1 MKKNN
6 AKRRVGVFAAS
17 LSLIATTA
25 LASVTGAVAWFTA
38 TRSVSA
44 TATSFTAYDEN
55 GTLTITTEDSSLI
68 GVTKASGSNANVE
81 TTNVLTDASYDAIHQ
96 ELWSDVQ
103 DTDSGN
109 ANPTNFTL
117 QAASEE
123 GYNSKKTTPDN
134 KKIYYAMSW
143 TWTLTYKV
151 SSAKKSVLLLDPTHA
166 KTYINGTA
174 SKDGALTTLEGFRL
188 ALNVSAETSAN
199 ATAATRPVILGT
211 GDTVTFKTRHAGG
224 VSSATAKTVEKDG
237 SYDLSDSTFTASYTQ
252 SSAVTA
258 DSTSAY
264 IKLTDSNLK
273 DKESDDQTLDSFKA
287 LPYYLGEFDTA
298 STNKTSKTCSLKVK
312 CTAWYEGTDK
322 THIITSDTISKIAA
336 DVGVG
341 FYVRNASN

>member
-55 GTLTITTEDSSLI
+55 GTLTIEADSSSAV
-68 GVTKASGSNANVE
+68 GVSVSSSDKKTI
-81 TTNVLTDASYDAIHQ
+81 TTNNVLTDASYDAINKD
-96 ELWSDVQ
+96 LWSDVQ

-151 SSAKKSVLLLDPTHA
+151 SSAKNSVLLLDPTA
-166 KTYINGTA
+166 TKTYIETDDTVNNGNT
-174 SKDGALTTLEGFRL
+174 STLDGFRL
-188 ALNVSAETSAN
+188 ALNVSAETNAN
-199 ATAATRPVILGT
+199 AIAATRPVILGT
-211 GDTVTFKTRHAGG
+211 GNTMTYKTKY
-224 VSSATAKTVEKDG
+224 S
-237 SYDLSDSTFTASYTQ
+237 SDSETISAETDNSYKLTEASYIT
-252 SSAVTA
+252 SSSVNAS
-258 DSTSAY
+258 STSAY
-264 IKLTDSNLK
+264 IQLTSTRTG
-273 DKESDDQTLDSFKA
+273 KEDDNKSLNNYKA
-287 LPYYLGEFDTA
+287 LPYYLGEFTTQSQDKA
-298 STNKTSKTCSLKVK
+298 SKTCSLKVK
-312 CTAWYEGTDK
+312 CTAWYEGTDS
-322 THIITSDTISKIAA
+322 THVITSDTLQKVAA
-336 DVGVG
+336 KVGVG
-341 FYVRNASN
+341 FYVRQEA